1 MFDFAKAKKTVRTHL
16 VKCNWRIRIT
26 GINSLHDSLSMEII
40 ANEFPSFFFLF
51 LFSVLLSLSVSAIL
65 VVIGSYRYGLPRLK
79 MRQMICS

>member
-40 ANEFPSFFFLF
+40 ANEFPSFSLFCSAFF
-51 LFSVLLSLSVSAIL
+51 
-65 VVIGSYRYGLPRLK
+65 IGIGNTDGDR
-79 MRQMICS
+79 